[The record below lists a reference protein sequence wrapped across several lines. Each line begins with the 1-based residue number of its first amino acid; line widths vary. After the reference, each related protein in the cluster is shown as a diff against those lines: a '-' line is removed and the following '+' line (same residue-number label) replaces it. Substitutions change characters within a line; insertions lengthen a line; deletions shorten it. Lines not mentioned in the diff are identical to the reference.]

1 MFSFITTL
9 LFWAIWSLGFFLY
22 VFLAIFSWWNSTYID
37 IFYSVKLKL
46 SYNDR
51 HETWYLNHLMGLA
64 TVNCWTS
71 VISFQRKIVFLT
83 LFFWYSGNL
92 ALFPGGLK
100 WLASGT
106 FNPCLYLGEGMVKYI
121 LFGTFCICHLIS
133 HKWIWQHFSILLW
146 KIVSSCFIACLRK
159 VT

>member
-9 LFWAIWSLGFFLY
+9 LFWVIWSLGFFLY
-22 VFLAIFSWWNSTYID
+22 IFLAIFSWWNSTYVD

-46 SYNDR
+46 SYR

-64 TVNCWTS
+64 TVNCLTS

-100 WLASGT
+100 WLQEPLILACIWGRVWWNIFFLVHSVSVTLFPTSESGSI
-106 FNPCLYLGEGMVKYI
+106 FPSF
-121 LFGTFCICHLIS
+121 FG
-133 HKWIWQHFSILLW
+133 K
-146 KIVSSCFIACLRK
+146 
-159 VT
+159 